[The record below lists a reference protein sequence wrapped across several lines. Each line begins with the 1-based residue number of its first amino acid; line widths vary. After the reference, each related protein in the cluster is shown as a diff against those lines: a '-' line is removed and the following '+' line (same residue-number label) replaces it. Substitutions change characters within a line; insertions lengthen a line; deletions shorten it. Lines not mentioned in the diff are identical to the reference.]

1 VIISNAT
8 KSKLYASPVRTEKT
22 AEGITVSS
30 AIRNP
35 LPSHCPGAFTSR
47 IVGGTEPRFGAYP
60 WLALLGFTRDKKDIP
75 LWKCGGALIGYKY
88 VLTAAHCVVRLP
100 GKYRM

>member
-1 VIISNAT
+1 MICVIHYSICVLEN
-8 KSKLYASPVRTEKT
+8 
-22 AEGITVSS
+22 IVSS
-30 AIRNP
+30 AFRNP

-60 WLALLGFTRDKKDIP
+60 WLALLGFTKSKKDIP